1 MPSTCSVVNLGSQGT
16 ISVRGDGD
24 QTPSLLP
31 GRGDTEMGSAV
42 LKPYMSAVCLGG
54 SLEPGGG
61 GELRAQPPE
70 LLAGRT
76 GDGRLKG
83 DLELS
88 L

>member
-1 MPSTCSVVNLGSQGT
+1 MPSTCSIVNLGSQGT

-61 GELRAQPPE
+61 GGTQGTAPRA
-70 LLAGRT
+70 AGEE
-76 GDGRLKG
+76 GLGKG
-83 DLELS
+83 G
-88 L
+88 

>member
-1 MPSTCSVVNLGSQGT
+1 
-16 ISVRGDGD
+16 
-24 QTPSLLP
+24 
-31 GRGDTEMGSAV
+31 MGSAV
-42 LKPYMSAVCLGG
+42 LKPYMSVVCLGG

-70 LLAGRT
+70 LLARKGWGREAE
-76 GDGRLKG
+76 G